1 VNSTQKAN
9 ALSLFPLATMSDSEA
24 ILEETI
30 LNLKTSACSLETLP
44 TSFFQKCV
52 EEADLLEVVNA
63 SLLSGTFPETTVVK
77 LLLKKRVIWRT
88 QF

>member
-1 VNSTQKAN
+1 
-9 ALSLFPLATMSDSEA
+9 MSDSEA

-30 LNLKTSACSLETLP
+30 LNLRTSACSLETLP

-63 SLLSGTFPETTVVK
+63 SLLSGTFPESLKTTVVK
-77 LLLKKRVIWRT
+77 LLLKKRVIWIT